1 MTKSLND
8 EAMRICRRWVAM
20 CGMGF
25 HPDTRGADYSPPLP
39 PEMVAKYDED
49 MEMLFGLGDPYAFG
63 IAAMEERFGKL

>member
-1 MTKSLND
+1 MTKPCASAAVGWRCAAW
-8 EAMRICRRWVAM
+8 E
-20 CGMGF
+20 F